1 MRLPNAMDGVPQMF
15 NNQELQPRYTAHL
28 VVKVD
33 IANVCSS
40 PKTRGRLLGK
50 VEYGEL
56 LRTFERRSQWVRI
69 HLESVT

>member
-1 MRLPNAMDGVPQMF
+1 MF
-15 NNQELQPRYTAHL
+15 NNQVLQPRYTAHL

-33 IANVCSS
+33 VTNVRSS
-40 PKTRGRLLGK
+40 PNTRGRLLGK

-56 LRTFERRSQWVRI
+56 LRTFERRSQWVRV

>member
-1 MRLPNAMDGVPQMF
+1 MF
-15 NNQELQPRYTAHL
+15 NNQVLQPRYTAHL

-33 IANVCSS
+33 VANVRSS
-40 PKTRGRLLGK
+40 PNTRGRLLGK

-56 LRTFERRSQWVRI
+56 LRNFERRSQWVRV